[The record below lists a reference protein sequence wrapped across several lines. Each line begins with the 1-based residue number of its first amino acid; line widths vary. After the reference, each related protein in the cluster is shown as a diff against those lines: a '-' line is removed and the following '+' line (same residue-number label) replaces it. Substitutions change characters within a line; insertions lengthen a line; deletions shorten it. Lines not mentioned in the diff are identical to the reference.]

1 MRPSVGVHTGSCD
14 LLPPSLDVCF
24 DRTSFMPKTMPALCS
39 STPSGSSSEVGG
51 SGGVFS
57 QLPIQVLAAATMGP
71 EVPQIKSCGL
81 GGQETGKLTHA
92 DLSRPQL
99 EVTSQSAVSSQS
111 SGRWPEGPHMPPLGW
126 QGDGELRCPGMTE
139 PSCPSPSSPLLPFPQ
154 LNNRHS
160 KEKHTHVLGVL
171 IYQQLQRGENGPIG
185 IARNEQYPLKY
196 SPG

>member
-1 MRPSVGVHTGSCD
+1 MDSQWVWGLLCLNWEVVCSLHTGWSLRNNPVQAFKHSLWGMRPSVGVHTGSCD

-111 SGRWPEGPHMPPLGW
+111 SG
-126 QGDGELRCPGMTE
+126 
-139 PSCPSPSSPLLPFPQ
+139 
-154 LNNRHS
+154 
-160 KEKHTHVLGVL
+160 
-171 IYQQLQRGENGPIG
+171 
-185 IARNEQYPLKY
+185 
-196 SPG
+196 